1 MIPLRDVIPSRT
13 KPGVTITL
21 IAINVAIFLFQSS
34 LSEQG
39 QGAFVYAF
47 GLVPAYFTF
56 VSVFTSMFVHGGL
69 AHLIGN
75 LLFLWIF
82 GDNVED
88 RLGHGR
94 FLTFYFLC
102 GVIAALSQLVLDPDS
117 TVPMVGASGAIAGVM
132 GAYLVLYPR
141 SRVLM
146 LFPFPVFL
154 FELPA
159 IVFLGMWFFVQ
170 FLNGIGQLPVFQQDQ
185 ISGGVAFWAHVMGF
199 VSGLVLV
206 VFMKRPERT
215 RVEWWDT
222 VEDYRR

>member
-21 IAINVAIFLFQSS
+21 IVLNVLVFLLQSS
-34 LSEQG
+34 LSERG
-39 QGAFVYAF
+39 QEAFIYAF
-47 GLVPAYFTF
+47 GVVPAYFSIVT
-56 VSVFTSMFVHGGL
+56 VFTSMFVHGGL
-69 AHLIGN
+69 AHIAGN

-88 RLGHGR
+88 RLGHFR
-94 FLTFYFLC
+94 FVVFYLLC
-102 GVIAALSQLVLDPDS
+102 GVLAALAQVMLDP
-117 TVPMVGASGAIAGVM
+117 TATIPMVGASGAIAGVM
-132 GAYLVLYPR
+132 GAYLILYPH

-159 IVFLGMWFFVQ
+159 IAFLGMWFFVQ

-185 ISGGVAFWAHVMGF
+185 ISGGVAFWAHVAGF
-199 VSGLVLV
+199 AAGVVLV
-206 VFMKRPERT
+206 VLMRKPERQ

-222 VEDYRR
+222 IES

>member
-21 IAINVAIFLFQSS
+21 IALNLLVFLFQLS
-34 LSEQG
+34 LSDRAHD
-39 QGAFVYAF
+39 AFLYAF
-47 GLVPAYFTF
+47 GLVPAYFSFAT
-56 VSVFTSMFVHGGL
+56 VFTSMFVHGGL
-69 AHLIGN
+69 AHLGGN

-88 RLGHGR
+88 RLGHLR
-94 FLTFYFLC
+94 FVFFYLLC
-102 GVIAALSQLVLDPDS
+102 GVIAALSQLLLDPDS

-132 GAYLVLYPR
+132 GAYLVLYPH

-146 LFPFPVFL
+146 LFPFPLFL

-159 IVFLGMWFFVQ
+159 LVFLGIWFLVQ

-185 ISGGVAFWAHVMGF
+185 ISGGVAFWAHVAGF
-199 VSGLVLV
+199 AAGVVLV

-215 RVEWWDT
+215 KVEWWDT
-222 VEDYRR
+222 IES